1 KVVGIIT
8 ETGGTTGHAAI
19 LARALGIPAVS
30 GLSELLRDVRTGDVA
45 VIDGREGVVV
55 INPGPEVESAYR
67 KLQREYFFLRDR
79 LVENREQQAVS
90 TDGVRAELLA
100 NVNNCPDAVTAG
112 NVGAVGVGL
121 YRTEY
126 LFLSH
131 PSVPN
136 EEEQYEGYR
145 KVIESSPNQSVT
157 IRTLDLGG
165 DKQVPYLGTSRE

>member
-1 KVVGIIT
+1 

-19 LARALGIPAVS
+19 LARSLGIPAVT
-30 GLSELLRDVRTGDVA
+30 GLPHLLRDVRTGDLV

-67 KLQREYFFLRDR
+67 KLQREYFSLRDR
-79 LVENREQQAVS
+79 LVENREQEAVS
-90 TDGVRAELLA
+90 TDGVRATLQA
-100 NVNNCPDAVTAG
+100 NVNNPADAATALH
-112 NVGAVGVGL
+112 VGAVGVGL

-131 PSVPN
+131 TSVPT
-136 EEEQYEGYR
+136 EEEQFAAYR
-145 KVIESSPNQSVT
+145 KVIEAAPNQAVT

-165 DKQVPYLGTSRE
+165 DKQVP